1 MIGIIGIYIFIVL
14 GFLAKKQFKIDNKTL
29 VILSTYYLQPF
40 LTLWGILLMP
50 LNKDLILGPVY
61 YLIAVFVALIFTFLI
76 SLILKD
82 KKDRII
88 ASLTPLIGNTGNL
101 GIPISYFFW
110 GDFGASIATMINLAN
125 IFFIY
130 SFGIFFFA
138 KGEYSF
144 KEAFKKIIKIPV
156 MWFGI
161 LALFLNLSGV
171 HFSSDVM
178 KILEMG
184 AFASIVTQLLIFGAY
199 IADIKINADDKSLI
213 WVNLIN
219 KFLVFTFVGFIVLK
233 ILGVNEKIFW
243 PILLEISTPLAITNV
258 NLSALFNL
266 YPQKVSFLVLVTSV
280 LFLILLLVY
289 KLCFY

>member
-1 MIGIIGIYIFIVL
+1 MIGAIGIYIFIVL
-14 GFLAKKQFKIDNKTL
+14 GFLAKKQFKIDGKTL

-40 LTLWGILLMP
+40 LTLWGIMLMP
-50 LNKDLILGPVY
+50 INKNLILAPVY
-61 YLIAVFVALIFTFLI
+61 YLIAVFIALVFTFLV
-76 SLILKD
+76 SLILRD

-88 ASLTPLIGNTGNL
+88 ATLTPLIGNTGNL

-110 GDFGASIATMINLAN
+110 GDFGAMIATLINLAN

-144 KEAFKKIIKIPV
+144 KESFKKIIKIPV

-161 LALFLNLSGV
+161 LALFLNLKGI
-171 HFSSDVM
+171 HFDKDIM
-178 KILEMG
+178 KILQMG

-199 IADIKINADDKSLI
+199 IAEIKIKANDKSLI
-213 WVNLIN
+213 FVTLIN
-219 KFLVFTFVGFIVLK
+219 KFVVFTAVGFIVLK
-233 ILGVNEKIFW
+233 LLGVNEKYLW
-243 PILLEISTPLAITNV
+243 PILLEIATPLAISNV

-266 YPQKVSFLVLVTSV
+266 YPQKISFLVLVSSV
-280 LFLILLLVY
+280 LFLGIIL
-289 KLCFY
+289 FR

>member
-1 MIGIIGIYIFIVL
+1 MIGVIGIYIFIVL
-14 GFLAKKQFKIDNKTL
+14 GFLAKRQFNIDGKTL

-40 LTLWGILLMP
+40 LTLWGIMLMP
-50 LNKDLILGPVY
+50 INKDLILAPMY
-61 YLIAVFVALIFTFLI
+61 YLVAVFIALPFTYLF

-110 GDFGASIATMINLAN
+110 GDFGAMVATLINLAN

-144 KEAFKKIIKIPV
+144 RDAFKKIVKIPV

-161 LALFLNLSGV
+161 LALFLNLSHI
-171 HFSSDVM
+171 HFNKDIM

-184 AFASIVTQLLIFGAY
+184 AFASIVIQLIIFGVY
-199 IADIKINADDKSLI
+199 IAEIKIKADNKALI
-213 WVNLIN
+213 LVTVIN
-219 KFLVFTFVGFIVLK
+219 KFIVFVAVGFIILK
-233 ILGVNEKIFW
+233 FLGVDERYMY
-243 PILLEISTPLAITNV
+243 PILLEIATPLAISNV
-258 NLSALFNL
+258 NLAALFNL
-266 YPQKVSFLVLVTSV
+266 YPEKVSFLVLVTSII
-280 LFLILLLVY
+280 FLLLIFVV
-289 KLCFY
+289 

>member
-1 MIGIIGIYIFIVL
+1 MTGVIGIYIFIVL
-14 GFLAKKQFKIDNKTL
+14 GFLAKKQFKIEGKTL

-40 LTLWGILLMP
+40 LTLWGIMLMP
-50 LNKDLILGPVY
+50 INKNLILAPVY
-61 YLIAVFVALIFTFLI
+61 YILIVFIALMLTYIF

-101 GIPISYFFW
+101 GIPVSYFFW
-110 GDFGASIATMINLAN
+110 GDFGAMVATLINLAN

-144 KEAFKKIIKIPV
+144 REAFKKIIKIPV

-161 LALFLNLSGV
+161 LALILNIKGV
-171 HFSSDVM
+171 HFNADIM
-178 KILEMG
+178 KILQMG
-184 AFASIVTQLLIFGAY
+184 AFASIVTQLLIFGVY
-199 IADIKINADDKSLI
+199 IADIKVKTDDKAL
-213 WVNLIN
+213 VFVTVIN
-219 KFLVFTFVGFIVLK
+219 KFIVFTAVGFLVLTF
-233 ILGVNEKIFW
+233 LGVEKKYFY
-243 PILLEISTPLAITNV
+243 PILLEIATPLAISNV

-266 YPQKVSFLVLVTSV
+266 YPAKVSFLVLVTSV
-280 LFLILLLVY
+280 LFLGII
-289 KLCFY
+289 FI